1 MEHEAYTLARWRVK
15 PGCEEA
21 FVAAWRDELA
31 PYFLSLPGVVGGT
44 LVRSVED
51 SAVFYS
57 FGPWRSLED
66 IRAMRAD
73 PRTPGVMGK
82 LRELSE
88 EATPGVYRRVLTIG
102 QPD

>member
-1 MEHEAYTLARWRVK
+1 MEHEAYTLALWRVK
-15 PGCEEA
+15 AGREEA
-21 FVAAWRDELA
+21 FIAAWRDELA

-51 SAVFYS
+51 PALFYS

-73 PRTPGVMGK
+73 PRTPGVMGT
-82 LRELSE
+82 LRELCE
-88 EATPGVYRRVLTIG
+88 EATPGVFQRVLTIG
-102 QPD
+102 PPD